1 MKALTYAVLIVA
13 MCAFGFGV
21 YHAAGALKTQNGRT
35 VRPNAISA
43 SALPFTIYVAQQG
56 ALYRFKGG
64 TFTQI
69 DGDSGWTQPS
79 ASPDGH
85 ELVAVMRT
93 GNSSDVYL
101 LTADGKVERQLTHH
115 QSPQVEY
122 NHWAF
127 YPRFSADGTRVF
139 YSYDDKDPGGTYRV
153 DLSIWAAPA
162 HQPGS
167 ATDWTQPNVYTG
179 GDTHPV
185 PLRDGTLVYTK
196 YSIDDKSQVHSQ
208 IWIAGR
214 PGVAGV
220 ALTQPEEN
228 CGQPAVSPDEKTV
241 AMICR
246 HDQLQATQL
255 VVASLDAAAAK
266 LGSESVLVQAQL
278 SASPAFSPDGQT
290 IAFLAPVQQGG
301 AFQLWTVPAMPTAP
315 ASAARPITSNVGLDS
330 SAAPVWIH

>member
-1 MKALTYAVLIVA
+1 MKALTYGVLILV

-35 VRPNAISA
+35 VRPSSVSA
-43 SALPFTIYVAQQG
+43 PALPFTMYVAQQG
-56 ALYRFKGG
+56 ALYRFEGG

-69 DGDSGWTQPS
+69 DGDAGWTQPS

-101 LTADGKVERQLTHH
+101 LTTDGKVQRRLTHH

-127 YPRFSADGTRVF
+127 YPRFSADGAHVF
-139 YSYDDKDPGGTYRV
+139 YSYDDKEGGTYRV
-153 DLSIWAAPA
+153 DLSIWALPA
-162 HQPGS
+162 DQPGS
-167 ATDWTQPNVYTG
+167 AVDWTQPNVYTG

-185 PLRDGTLVYTK
+185 PLRDGALLYTK

-208 IWIAGR
+208 LWLAGR
-214 PGVAGV
+214 PGAAGV

-228 CGQPAVSPDEKTV
+228 CGQPAVSPDEKTI

-246 HDQLQATQL
+246 HLELQSTQL
-255 VVASLDAAAAK
+255 VVAALDEPAAK
-266 LGSESVLVQAQL
+266 LGSESALVQGQL
-278 SASPAFSPDGQT
+278 AASPAFSPDGHT
-290 IAFLAPVQQGG
+290 IAFLAPVRQGG
-301 AFQLWTVPAMPTAP
+301 AFQLWTVPATPTAS

-330 SAAPVWIH
+330 TSAPVWIP